1 MSPLMMKLLGRVYMS
16 EAPADGGQGGGLP
29 APAATPAA
37 DAPPAPAE
45 GSLLTPPAPAA
56 APAPDAPKTP
66 EQIQQEADAAKD
78 KEGGKDADGKDKPTG
93 APEAYE
99 DFTLPEGMEMDA
111 DVLGE
116 FKNLAKE
123 LNIPQAKAQQ
133 LIDFQTQLATKQAEA
148 YQAAVTKQAQDW
160 AASIKNDP
168 EIGGENYD
176 KSVASAIK
184 VIQSFGDPALT
195 ELLNTTG
202 LGNNPAL
209 FKFCHRIS
217 AAISEDKFVLPG
229 SQTTT
234 GRKSN
239 EEVFYGSNS

>member
-1 MSPLMMKLLGRVYMS
+1 MMKLLGRVYMN
-16 EAPADGGQGGGLP
+16 EAPADGGQGGGAP
-29 APAATPAA
+29 APAASPAA

-45 GSLLTPPAPAA
+45 GSLLTPPAPAD
-56 APAPDAPKTP
+56 APAPDASKTP
-66 EQIQQEADAAKD
+66 EQIQQEADAKAKT
-78 KEGGKDADGKDKPTG
+78 EPDAKLTG

-99 DFTLPEGMEMDA
+99 DFSLPEGMEMDA

-133 LIDFQTQLATKQAEA
+133 LIDFQAQLATKQAEQ
-148 YQAAVTKQAQDW
+148 YQAAVIKQGQDW
-160 AASIKNDP
+160 AAEVRNDP
-168 EIGGENYD
+168 VLGGENYE
-176 KSVASAIK
+176 KSVESAIK

-195 ELLNTTG
+195 ELLRSTG

-217 AAISEDKFVLPG
+217 SAISEDKFVLPG

>member
-16 EAPADGGQGGGLP
+16 EVDAGGGGGGADAPA
-29 APAATPAA
+29 PAA
-37 DAPPAPAE
+37 DAPAPAAE
-45 GSLLTPPAPAA
+45 GSVLTPPAPAD
-56 APAPDAPKTP
+56 APAPDATKTP
-66 EQIQQEADAAKD
+66 DQIQQEADAAKD
-78 KEGGKDADGKDKPTG
+78 KEEGKDADGKDKPTG

-111 DVLGE
+111 EVLGE

-133 LIDFQTQLATKQAEA
+133 LIDFQTQLATKQAEE
-148 YQAAVTKQAQDW
+148 YQAAVVKQSQEW

-168 EIGGENYD
+168 EIGGENYE

-195 ELLNTTG
+195 ELLNQSG
-202 LGNNPAL
+202 LGNHPAL

-229 SQTTT
+229 SQSNT

-239 EEVFYGSNS
+239 EEVFYGNSN

>member
-1 MSPLMMKLLGRVYMS
+1 MNALMMKLLGRVLMN
-16 EAPADGGQGGGLP
+16 EVPADGGQGGGAD
-29 APAATPAA
+29 APAPAA
-37 DAPPAPAE
+37 DAPAPAPAAE
-45 GSLLTPPAPAA
+45 GSVLTPPATDAPPAA
-56 APAPDAPKTP
+56 DAKTP
-66 EQIQQEADAAKD
+66 EQNQQEADAAKA
-78 KEGGKDADGKDKPTG
+78 KTEADAKLTG

-99 DFTLPEGMEMDA
+99 DFNLPEGMEMDA

-116 FKNLAKE
+116 FKGLAKE

-168 EIGGENYD
+168 EIGGANYD
-176 KSVASAIK
+176 KNVESAIK

-195 ELLNTTG
+195 ELLNTSG
-202 LGNNPAL
+202 LGNHPAL

-217 AAISEDKFVLPG
+217 SAISEDKFVLPG
-229 SQTTT
+229 SQSST
-234 GRKSN
+234 GRKSDA
-239 EEVFYGSNS
+239 EVFYGPVKS

>member
-16 EAPADGGQGGGLP
+16 EVDAGGGGGGADAPA
-29 APAATPAA
+29 PAA
-37 DAPPAPAE
+37 DAPAPAAE
-45 GSLLTPPAPAA
+45 GSVLTPPAPAD
-56 APAPDAPKTP
+56 APAPDATKTP

-78 KEGGKDADGKDKPTG
+78 KEEGKDADDKDKPAG

-111 DVLGE
+111 EVLGE

-133 LIDFQTQLATKQAEA
+133 LIDFQTQLATKQAEE
-148 YQAAVTKQAQDW
+148 YQAAVAKQSQEW

-168 EIGGENYD
+168 EIGGENYE
-176 KSVASAIK
+176 KNVESAIK

-195 ELLNTTG
+195 ELLNQSG
-202 LGNNPAL
+202 LGNHPAL

-229 SQTTT
+229 SQSNT

>member
-1 MSPLMMKLLGRVYMS
+1 MNALMMKLLGRVLMN
-16 EAPADGGQGGGLP
+16 EVPADGGQGGGADSP
-29 APAATPAA
+29 APAA
-37 DAPPAPAE
+37 DAPAPAAE
-45 GSLLTPPAPAA
+45 GSVLTPAA
-56 APAPDAPKTP
+56 TDAPPVADAKTP
-66 EQIQQEADAAKD
+66 EQTQQEADAAKD
-78 KEGGKDADGKDKPTG
+78 KTEADAKLTG

-116 FKNLAKE
+116 FKGLAKE

-168 EIGGENYD
+168 EIGGANYD
-176 KSVASAIK
+176 KNVESAIK

-195 ELLNTTG
+195 ELLNTSG
-202 LGNNPAL
+202 LGNHPAL

-217 AAISEDKFVLPG
+217 SAISEDKFVLPG
-229 SQTTT
+229 SQSST

-239 EEVFYGSNS
+239 EDVFYGSNS

>member
-1 MSPLMMKLLGRVYMS
+1 MSPLMMKLLGRVYMN
-16 EAPADGGQGGGLP
+16 EAETGGGGGGDPAP
-29 APAATPAA
+29 APAAEAQAPAA
-37 DAPPAPAE
+37 D
-45 GSLLTPPAPAA
+45 GSVLTPPAPAA
-56 APAPDAPKTP
+56 EPAADATKTP
-66 EQIQQEADAAKD
+66 EQIQQEADAAAKL
-78 KEGGKDADGKDKPTG
+78 KADTS

-99 DFTLPEGMEMDA
+99 DFTLPEGMEMDQE
-111 DVLGE
+111 VLGE
-116 FKNLAKE
+116 FKTLAKE

-133 LIDFQTQLATKQAEA
+133 LIDFQTQLANKQAEQ

-160 AASIKNDP
+160 AAEIKNDP
-168 EIGGENYD
+168 DVGGENYE
-176 KSVASAIK
+176 KSVESAIK

-195 ELLNTTG
+195 ELLRSTG

-217 AAISEDKFVLPG
+217 GAISEDKFVLPG

-239 EEVFYGSNS
+239 EEVFYGSSN

>member
-1 MSPLMMKLLGRVYMS
+1 MSPLMMKLLGRVYMN
-16 EAPADGGQGGGLP
+16 EAETSATGGGET
-29 APAATPAA
+29 AAASTTEAAT
-37 DAPPAPAE
+37 E
-45 GSLLTPPAPAA
+45 TTTTTLTPASTTAA
-56 APAPDAPKTP
+56 TEATEATAAETKTP
-66 EQIQQEADAAKD
+66 EQIQQEADAAAKL
-78 KEGGKDADGKDKPTG
+78 KAETS

-133 LIDFQTQLATKQAEA
+133 LINFQTQLATKQAEQ
-148 YQAAVTKQAQDW
+148 YQAAVTKQSQEW
-160 AASIKNDP
+160 AAAIKSDP

-195 ELLNTTG
+195 ELLNTSG
-202 LGNNPAL
+202 LGNHPAL

-239 EEVFYGSNS
+239 EEVFYGSNA

>member
-1 MSPLMMKLLGRVYMS
+1 MNALMMKLLGRVLMN
-16 EAPADGGQGGGLP
+16 EVPADGGQGGG
-29 APAATPAA
+29 A
-37 DAPPAPAE
+37 DAPPAA
-45 GSLLTPPAPAA
+45 
-56 APAPDAPKTP
+56 DAKTP
-66 EQIQQEADAAKD
+66 EQTQQEADAAKA
-78 KEGGKDADGKDKPTG
+78 KTEADAKLTG

-116 FKNLAKE
+116 FKGLAKE

-148 YQAAVTKQAQDW
+148 YQAAVIKQGQDW
-160 AASIKNDP
+160 AAEVRNDP
-168 EIGGENYD
+168 VLGGANYE
-176 KSVASAIK
+176 KSVESAIK

-195 ELLNTTG
+195 ELLRSTG

-217 AAISEDKFVLPG
+217 SAISEDKFVLPG
-229 SQTTT
+229 SQSSN
-234 GRKSN
+234 GRKSDA
-239 EEVFYGSNS
+239 EVFYGPAKS

>member
-1 MSPLMMKLLGRVYMS
+1 MSPLMMKLLGRVYMNEVDAGGGGGGDVS
-16 EAPADGGQGGGLP
+16 APAPTAEAP
-29 APAATPAA
+29 APAA
-37 DAPPAPAE
+37 E
-45 GSLLTPPAPAA
+45 SSVLTPPAPTD
-56 APAPDAPKTP
+56 APAPKPDDAKPEDADKPKD
-66 EQIQQEADAAKD
+66 ESKD
-78 KEGGKDADGKDKPTG
+78 SDGKDKPTG

-99 DFTLPEGMEMDA
+99 DFTLPEGMEMD
-111 DVLGE
+111 VEILGE

-133 LIDFQTQLATKQAEA
+133 LIDFQSQLASKQAEA

-160 AASIKNDP
+160 AAEIKNDP

-195 ELLNTTG
+195 ELLNTSG
-202 LGNNPAL
+202 LGNHPAL

-229 SQTTT
+229 SQSNT

>member
-1 MSPLMMKLLGRVYMS
+1 MSPLMMKLLGRVYMN
-16 EAPADGGQGGGLP
+16 EAPTDGVQGGAT
-29 APAATPAA
+29 APAAAPTA
-37 DAPPAPAE
+37 DAPPAPSE
-45 GSLLTPPAPAA
+45 GSLLTPPAPADT
-56 APAPDAPKTP
+56 PAPDSAKTP
-66 EQIQQEADAAKD
+66 EQTQQEADAAAKL
-78 KEGGKDADGKDKPTG
+78 KAEAS

-111 DVLGE
+111 NVLGE
-116 FKNLAKE
+116 FKSLAKE

-133 LIDFQTQLATKQAEA
+133 LIDFQTQLATKQAEQ
-148 YQAAVTKQAQDW
+148 YQAAVIKQSQDW
-160 AASIKNDP
+160 AAAIKNDP

-195 ELLNTTG
+195 ELLNTSG
-202 LGNNPAL
+202 LGNHPAL

-229 SQTTT
+229 SQTDAPKEMSIVDAF
-234 GRKSN
+234 R
-239 EEVFYGSNS
+239 

>member
-16 EAPADGGQGGGLP
+16 EAPADGGPGGGSPAP
-29 APAATPAA
+29 APAAAPAA

-56 APAPDAPKTP
+56 APAQDAPKTP
-66 EQIQQEADAAKD
+66 EQIQQEA
-78 KEGGKDADGKDKPTG
+78 
-93 APEAYE
+93 YE
-99 DFTLPEGMEMDA
+99 DFKLPEGMEMDA

-133 LIDFQTQLATKQAEA
+133 LIDFQTQLANKQAEQ

-160 AASIKNDP
+160 AASIKSDP
-168 EIGGENYD
+168 EVGGENYD

-195 ELLNTTG
+195 ELLNTSG
-202 LGNNPAL
+202 LGNHPAL

-217 AAISEDKFVLPG
+217 AAISEDRFVLPG
-229 SQTTT
+229 SQTDAP
-234 GRKSN
+234 KEMSIIDA
-239 EEVFYGSNS
+239 FK

>member
-1 MSPLMMKLLGRVYMS
+1 MNALMMKLLGRVYMNEVDAGGGGGGDVS
-16 EAPADGGQGGGLP
+16 APAPTAEAP
-29 APAATPAA
+29 APAA
-37 DAPPAPAE
+37 E
-45 GSLLTPPAPAA
+45 SSVLTPPAPTAD
-56 APAPDAPKTP
+56 PAPKADDVKPDDASKPK
-66 EQIQQEADAAKD
+66 EE
-78 KEGGKDADGKDKPTG
+78 GKDADGKDKLTG

-116 FKNLAKE
+116 FKGLAKE

-148 YQAAVTKQAQDW
+148 YQAAVTKQSQDW

-168 EIGGENYD
+168 EIGGANYD
-176 KSVASAIK
+176 KNVESAIK

-195 ELLNTTG
+195 ELLNTSG
-202 LGNNPAL
+202 LGNHPAL

-217 AAISEDKFVLPG
+217 SAISEDKFVLPG
-229 SQTTT
+229 SQSST

-239 EEVFYGSNS
+239 EDVFYGSNS

>member
-16 EAPADGGQGGGLP
+16 EVDAGGGGGGDVSAPAPTAEAP
-29 APAATPAA
+29 APAA
-37 DAPPAPAE
+37 E
-45 GSLLTPPAPAA
+45 SSVLTPPAPAD
-56 APAPDAPKTP
+56 APAPKADDVKPDDASKPKD
-66 EQIQQEADAAKD
+66 E
-78 KEGGKDADGKDKPTG
+78 GKDADGKDKPVG

-99 DFTLPEGMEMDA
+99 DFTLPEGMEMD
-111 DVLGE
+111 VEILGE

-133 LIDFQTQLATKQAEA
+133 LIDFQSQLASKQAEA
-148 YQAAVTKQAQDW
+148 YQTAVTKQAQDW

-195 ELLNTTG
+195 ELLRSTG

-217 AAISEDKFVLPG
+217 SAISEDKFVMPG
-229 SQTTT
+229 SQTNAP
-234 GRKSN
+234 KEMSIIDA
-239 EEVFYGSNS
+239 FK

>member
-16 EAPADGGQGGGLP
+16 EVDAGGGGGGDVSAPAPTAEAP
-29 APAATPAA
+29 APAA
-37 DAPPAPAE
+37 E
-45 GSLLTPPAPAA
+45 SSVLTPPAPTD
-56 APAPDAPKTP
+56 APAPKPDDAQPEDADKPKD
-66 EQIQQEADAAKD
+66 ES
-78 KEGGKDADGKDKPTG
+78 KDADGKDKPAG

-99 DFTLPEGMEMDA
+99 DFTLPEGMEMD
-111 DVLGE
+111 VEILGE

-133 LIDFQTQLATKQAEA
+133 LIDFQSQLASKQAEA

-195 ELLNTTG
+195 ELLNTSG
-202 LGNNPAL
+202 LGNHPAL

-217 AAISEDKFVLPG
+217 AAISEDKFVMPG
-229 SQTTT
+229 SQTNAPKEMTIVDAF
-234 GRKSN
+234 S
-239 EEVFYGSNS
+239 

>member
-16 EAPADGGQGGGLP
+16 EAPADGGQGGGADAPAPTADAP
-29 APAATPAA
+29 APAADGSVLTPA
-37 DAPPAPAE
+37 
-45 GSLLTPPAPAA
+45 APAA
-56 APAPDAPKTP
+56 APAPDATKTP
-66 EQIQQEADAAKD
+66 EQIQQEADAAAKA
-78 KEGGKDADGKDKPTG
+78 KEGKDADGKDKPTG
-93 APEAYE
+93 APEAYD

-133 LIDFQTQLATKQAEA
+133 LIDFQTQLATKQAEQ
-148 YQAAVTKQAQDW
+148 YQAAVTKQSQDW
-160 AASIKNDP
+160 AAAIKNDP

-195 ELLNTTG
+195 ELLNTSG
-202 LGNNPAL
+202 LGNHPAL

-229 SQTTT
+229 SQTDAP
-234 GRKSN
+234 KEMSIIDA
-239 EEVFYGSNS
+239 FK

>member
-1 MSPLMMKLLGRVYMS
+1 MSPLMMKLLGRVHMS
-16 EAPADGGQGGGLP
+16 EVDAGGGGGGGGADAAPAP
-29 APAATPAA
+29 TAEATAPAA
-37 DAPPAPAE
+37 E
-45 GSLLTPPAPAA
+45 SSVLTPPAPATD
-56 APAPDAPKTP
+56 P
-66 EQIQQEADAAKD
+66 AAKPD
-78 KEGGKDADGKDKPTG
+78 DAKPEDTKKPEGEGKEADGKDKPTG

-111 DVLGE
+111 AVLGE

-133 LIDFQTQLATKQAEA
+133 LIDFQTQLATKQAEE
-148 YQAAVTKQAQDW
+148 YQAAVVKQSQEW

-168 EIGGENYD
+168 EIGGENYE

-195 ELLNTTG
+195 ELLTQSG
-202 LGNNPAL
+202 LGNHPAL

-217 AAISEDKFVLPG
+217 SAISEDKFVLPG
-229 SQTTT
+229 SQANT

>member
-16 EAPADGGQGGGLP
+16 EVDAGGGSGGADAP
-29 APAATPAA
+29 APAADAQAPA
-37 DAPPAPAE
+37 AE
-45 GSLLTPPAPAA
+45 GSVLTPPAPAD
-56 APAPDAPKTP
+56 APAPDATKTP
-66 EQIQQEADAAKD
+66 EQIQQDADAAAKL
-78 KEGGKDADGKDKPTG
+78 KAETS

-99 DFTLPEGMEMDA
+99 DFALPEGMEMDA

-133 LIDFQTQLATKQAEA
+133 LIDFQTQLATKQAEQQ
-148 YQAAVTKQAQDW
+148 QAAVAKQSQDW

-168 EIGGENYD
+168 EIVGENYD

-202 LGNNPAL
+202 LGNHPSL

-217 AAISEDKFVLPG
+217 AAISEDKFVMPG
-229 SQTTT
+229 SQTDSP
-234 GRKSN
+234 KEMSIIDA
-239 EEVFYGSNS
+239 FK

>member
-1 MSPLMMKLLGRVYMS
+1 MSLLMMKLLGRVYMN
-16 EAPADGGQGGGLP
+16 EAPADGGQGGGAP
-29 APAATPAA
+29 APAAAPAA
-37 DAPPAPAE
+37 DAPPAPAD

-56 APAPDAPKTP
+56 APAPDATKTP
-66 EQIQQEADAAKD
+66 EQIQQDADAAAKL
-78 KEGGKDADGKDKPTG
+78 KAETS

-111 DVLGE
+111 DVLDG

-133 LIDFQTQLATKQAEA
+133 LIDFQTQLANKQAEQ
-148 YQAAVTKQAQDW
+148 YQAAAAKQAQDW
-160 AASIKNDP
+160 AASIKSDP
-168 EIGGENYD
+168 EVGGENYD

-195 ELLNTTG
+195 ELLNTSG
-202 LGNNPAL
+202 LGNHPAL

-229 SQTTT
+229 SQTDAPKEMTLVDAF
-234 GRKSN
+234 R
-239 EEVFYGSNS
+239 

>member
-16 EAPADGGQGGGLP
+16 EVDAGGGGGGADAPA
-29 APAATPAA
+29 PAA
-37 DAPPAPAE
+37 DAPAPAAE
-45 GSLLTPPAPAA
+45 GSVLTPPAD
-56 APAPDAPKTP
+56 APAPDATKTP

-78 KEGGKDADGKDKPTG
+78 KEEGKDADGKDKPTG

-111 DVLGE
+111 EVLGE

-133 LIDFQTQLATKQAEA
+133 LIDFQTQLATKQAEE
-148 YQAAVTKQAQDW
+148 YQAAVVKQSQEW

-168 EIGGENYD
+168 EIGGENYE

-195 ELLNTTG
+195 ELLNQSG
-202 LGNNPAL
+202 LGNHPAL

-229 SQTTT
+229 SQSNT

-239 EEVFYGSNS
+239 EEVFYGNSN

>member
-16 EAPADGGQGGGLP
+16 EVDAGGGGGGDVSAPAPTAEAP
-29 APAATPAA
+29 APAA
-37 DAPPAPAE
+37 E
-45 GSLLTPPAPAA
+45 SSVLTPPAPTD
-56 APAPDAPKTP
+56 APAPKPDDAKPDDASKPKD
-66 EQIQQEADAAKD
+66 E
-78 KEGGKDADGKDKPTG
+78 GKDADGKDKPVG

-99 DFTLPEGMEMDA
+99 DFTLPEGMEMD
-111 DVLGE
+111 VEILGE

-133 LIDFQTQLATKQAEA
+133 LIDFQSQLANKQAEA

-160 AASIKNDP
+160 AAEIKNDP
-168 EIGGENYD
+168 EIGGENYE

-195 ELLNTTG
+195 ELLNTSG
-202 LGNNPAL
+202 LGNHPSL

-217 AAISEDKFVLPG
+217 AAISEDKFVMPG
-229 SQTTT
+229 SQTNAPKEMTIVDAF
-234 GRKSN
+234 S
-239 EEVFYGSNS
+239 

>member
-1 MSPLMMKLLGRVYMS
+1 MSPLMMKLLGRVYMN
-16 EAPADGGQGGGLP
+16 EAEASTAGGGETAAASTTETETATEASAATTTLT
-29 APAATPAA
+29 PAATTAA
-37 DAPPAPAE
+37 TEATAAE
-45 GSLLTPPAPAA
+45 T
-56 APAPDAPKTP
+56 KTP
-66 EQIQQEADAAKD
+66 EQIQQEADAAAKL
-78 KEGGKDADGKDKPTG
+78 KAETS

-99 DFTLPEGMEMDA
+99 DFSLPEGMEMDA

-133 LIDFQTQLATKQAEA
+133 LIDFQTQLATKQAEE
-148 YQAAVTKQAQDW
+148 YQTAVTKQSQEW

-195 ELLNTTG
+195 ELLNQSG
-202 LGNNPAL
+202 LGNHPAL

-239 EEVFYGSNS
+239 EEVFYGNTK

>member
-1 MSPLMMKLLGRVYMS
+1 MSPLMMKLLGRVCMS
-16 EAPADGGQGGGLP
+16 EVDAGGGGGGETAAASTTETATEAATASTTLT
-29 APAATPAA
+29 PAATAA
-37 DAPPAPAE
+37 ETD
-45 GSLLTPPAPAA
+45 AA
-56 APAPDAPKTP
+56 ATETKTP
-66 EQIQQEADAAKD
+66 EQIQQEADAAAKL
-78 KEGGKDADGKDKPTG
+78 KAETS

-133 LIDFQTQLATKQAEA
+133 LIDFQTQLASKQAEQ
-148 YQAAVTKQAQDW
+148 YQAAVTKQSQEW

-202 LGNNPAL
+202 LGNHPSL

-217 AAISEDKFVLPG
+217 AAISEDKFVMPG
-229 SQTTT
+229 SQTDSP
-234 GRKSN
+234 KEMSIIDA
-239 EEVFYGSNS
+239 FK

>member
-16 EAPADGGQGGGLP
+16 EVDAGGGGGGADAPA
-29 APAATPAA
+29 PAA
-37 DAPPAPAE
+37 DAPAPAAE
-45 GSLLTPPAPAA
+45 GSVLTPPAPAD
-56 APAPDAPKTP
+56 APAPDATKNP

-78 KEGGKDADGKDKPTG
+78 KEDGKDADDKDKPAG

-111 DVLGE
+111 AVLGE

-133 LIDFQTQLATKQAEA
+133 LIDFQTQLATKQSEE
-148 YQAAVTKQAQDW
+148 YQAAVVKQSQEW

-168 EIGGENYD
+168 EIGGENYE
-176 KSVASAIK
+176 KNVESAIK

-195 ELLNTTG
+195 ELLNQSG
-202 LGNNPAL
+202 LGNHPAL

-229 SQTTT
+229 SQANAPKEMTIVDAF
-234 GRKSN
+234 S
-239 EEVFYGSNS
+239 

>member
-1 MSPLMMKLLGRVYMS
+1 MSPLMMKLLGRVYMN
-16 EAPADGGQGGGLP
+16 EVDAGGGGGGVDAP
-29 APAATPAA
+29 APAAQA
-37 DAPPAPAE
+37 PAPAAE
-45 GSLLTPPAPAA
+45 GSVLTPPAPTD
-56 APAPDAPKTP
+56 APANKPDATKPP
-66 EQIQQEADAAKD
+66 EQVQQEADAAAKL
-78 KEGGKDADGKDKPTG
+78 KAETS

-133 LIDFQTQLATKQAEA
+133 LINFQTQLATKQAEQ
-148 YQAAVTKQAQDW
+148 YQAAVTKQSQEW
-160 AASIKNDP
+160 AAAIKNDP

-176 KSVASAIK
+176 KSVESAIK

-195 ELLNTTG
+195 ELLNTSG
-202 LGNNPAL
+202 LGNHPAL

-229 SQTTT
+229 SQAST

-239 EEVFYGSNS
+239 EDVFYGSNS

>member
-16 EAPADGGQGGGLP
+16 EVDAGGGGGGE
-29 APAATPAA
+29 ADAAAATTAA
-37 DAPPAPAE
+37 DTTQATTT
-45 GSLLTPPAPAA
+45 LTPATTTAA
-56 APAPDAPKTP
+56 TEAATTETKTP
-66 EQIQQEADAAKD
+66 DQIQQEADAAKD
-78 KEGGKDADGKDKPTG
+78 KDKPAG

-111 DVLGE
+111 EVLGE

-133 LIDFQTQLATKQAEA
+133 LIDFQTQLATKQAEE
-148 YQAAVTKQAQDW
+148 YQAAVVKQSQEW

-168 EIGGENYD
+168 EIGGENYE

-195 ELLNTTG
+195 ELLNQSG
-202 LGNNPAL
+202 LGNHPAL

-229 SQTTT
+229 SQANAPKEMTIVDAF
-234 GRKSN
+234 S
-239 EEVFYGSNS
+239 

>member
-1 MSPLMMKLLGRVYMS
+1 MSPLMMKLLGRVYMN
-16 EAPADGGQGGGLP
+16 EAEASTAGGGET
-29 APAATPAA
+29 AAASTTETATEAATTT
-37 DAPPAPAE
+37 
-45 GSLLTPPAPAA
+45 LTPAVTTATTEAA
-56 APAPDAPKTP
+56 TTETKTP
-66 EQIQQEADAAKD
+66 EQIQQDADAAAKL
-78 KEGGKDADGKDKPTG
+78 KAETS

-133 LIDFQTQLATKQAEA
+133 LIDFQTQLATKQAEQ
-148 YQAAVTKQAQDW
+148 YQAAATKQAQDW
-160 AASIKNDP
+160 AASIKSDP
-168 EIGGENYD
+168 ELGGENYD

-195 ELLNTTG
+195 ELLNTSG
-202 LGNNPAL
+202 LGNHPAL

-229 SQTTT
+229 SQTNAPKEMTIVDAF
-234 GRKSN
+234 S
-239 EEVFYGSNS
+239 